1 MKKRQ
6 TMEQAGLI
14 SLFDTFSVEIDY
26 WQKSLDEKQE
36 TARDLSLVVQ
46 NLRSSLKVFSGEY
59 YTRVGIYYARLELV
73 EVELDMYR
81 FRLTAL
87 SGKESCNPD
96 VLDSI
101 EKETIEKFGKLYE
114 ERKKRLEETQNIGTE
129 HRRTLSRQ
137 ERAEMLAPEKR
148 KQLISLFRKLALQFH
163 PDKAKSEQEAAE
175 FTDIMAAI
183 NEAYAEADLDLLVIF
198 MEKAEAK
205 ERIKSET
212 PAEKL
217 LRLQS
222 ECSEVDGIIEKLK
235 KEQADILS
243 TEMWKL
249 KVKVEEQQIFGNDLL
264 AEMTKRSMNELEQKK
279 ELLAS
284 FVEEYRKIVD
294 EMMAPDEKG

>member
-1 MKKRQ
+1 MKKKQ
-6 TMEQAGLI
+6 TIKDASLI
-14 SLFDTFSVEIDY
+14 SLFDTFSVEIDN
-26 WQKSLDEKQE
+26 WQKILDEKQE
-36 TARDLSLVVQ
+36 EARDLSLELQ
-46 NLRSSLKVFSGEY
+46 NYRSALKVFSGEY
-59 YTRVGIYYARLELV
+59 YTRVGIYFARLELV

-81 FRLTAL
+81 FRLSAV
-87 SGKESCNPD
+87 SGKGSCGPD

-101 EKETIEKFGKLYE
+101 EKETLEKFGKLYE

-163 PDKAKSEQEAAE
+163 PDKAKTEQEAVE

-183 NEAYAEADLDLLVIF
+183 NQAYAEADIDLLVIF

-222 ECSEVDGIIEKLK
+222 ECAKIDGIIEKLK
-235 KEQADILS
+235 EELADIFS

-249 KVKVEEQQIFGNDLL
+249 KEKVEEQQIFGNDLL
-264 AEMTKRSMNELEQKK
+264 AEMTNRAKNELEQKK

-294 EMMAPDEKG
+294 GIMAPSKKE

>member
-6 TMEQAGLI
+6 ATEQAGLI
-14 SLFDTFSVEIDY
+14 SLFDTFSVDIDY
-26 WQKSLDEKQE
+26 WEKTLDEKQE
-36 TARDLSLVVQ
+36 MARDLSLSVQ

-59 YTRVGIYYARLELV
+59 YTRVGIYYAQLELI

-81 FRLTAL
+81 FRLSKVSSKGP
-87 SGKESCNPD
+87 SGSD

-101 EKETIEKFGKLYE
+101 EKETLERFGRLYE

-129 HRRTLSRQ
+129 HRRNLSRQ

-148 KQLISLFRKLALQFH
+148 RQLCSLFRKLALQFH
-163 PDKAKSEQEAAE
+163 PDKAKNEQEAAE

-183 NEAYAEADLDLLVIF
+183 NQAYADANLDLLVIF

-217 LRLQS
+217 QRLQS
-222 ECSEVDGIIEKLK
+222 ECTAVESIIEKLK
-235 KEQADILS
+235 KEQTEILS

-249 KVKVEEQQIFGNDLL
+249 KEKVEEERIFGNDLL
-264 AEMTKRSMNELEQKK
+264 AEMTRRTKNELDQKK

-284 FVEEYRKIVD
+284 FVTEYRAIVED
-294 EMMAPDEKG
+294 VMARNKRG